1 MRYKTHLITTFVLAT
16 PSAYM
21 TNNLDLLGV
30 CGLAIGALL
39 PDIDEPN
46 SFIGRRITIIPNIVK
61 IIFGHRGMTHT
72 LLATMLFVYLA
83 IEFPNEFT
91 KMLALG
97 YFLHIVEDTF
107 SVNGVQWFAPITAK
121 KIAFK
126 WYITG
131 KTSETII
138 MGIMLIYLCLEYYI
152 ILL

>member
-46 SFIGRRITIIPNIVK
+46 SFIGRRIPIIPNIVK

-107 SVNGVQWFAPITAK
+107 SVNGVQW
-121 KIAFK
+121 
-126 WYITG
+126 
-131 KTSETII
+131 
-138 MGIMLIYLCLEYYI
+138 
-152 ILL
+152 